1 MEVQMERL
9 AKLREDRALTL
20 RGLAKI
26 SGVDANTINQIEL
39 GHRKPRP
46 STTRK
51 LATALGVS
59 VEELERPVNWLSH
72 YLEQEAEHAAHLVET
87 AARVRETLEAGQF
100 EFTARFL
107 EILDEGLRNLSESLY
122 EAHRIET
129 GKEKTTTAEK
139 SIDDKL
145 SELLREYEEA
155 MTA

>member
-1 MEVQMERL
+1 MERL
-9 AKLREDRALTL
+9 AELRENRALTL

-51 LATALGVS
+51 LASALGVS
-59 VEELERPVNWLSH
+59 VEELERPVNWRAR
-72 YLEQEAEHAAHLVET
+72 YLEQEAEHATDLIET
-87 AARVRETLEAGQF
+87 AARVRETLEASEF
-100 EFTARFL
+100 EYTARFL
-107 EILDEGLRNLSESLY
+107 EILEEGLQTLSEGLH

-129 GKEKTTTAEK
+129 GKKKTTAEK

-145 SELLREYEEA
+145 SELVREYEA
-155 MTA
+155 KTA